1 MHSLYVSQ
9 KNPMPNLH
17 DYYADLLNWEGVQAI
32 PLVHPWPLQLRQ
44 AVEADIVSAVNASG
58 VKGTNCPIPQGTSN
72 QSIGNKVENYT
83 TPLIEQYT
91 SAFSMG
97 PCSGAGYPDKT
108 LTERSTRLK
117 MPLEVK
123 ATSDW
128 NPADSNRRVLTSSS
142 TKLRK
147 QFTAP
152 IHHLLLTVLYSPS
165 SSYATIDAIRLD
177 FLEPSTSISV
187 RLEASV
193 NHKILS
199 NGPHHTKVI

>member
-1 MHSLYVSQ
+1 MPSL
-9 KNPMPNLH
+9 N
-17 DYYADLLNWEGVQAI
+17 DYYTDLLNWEGVSPI
-32 PLVHPWPLQLRQ
+32 TLVHAWPVQLRQ
-44 AVEADIVSAVNASG
+44 SVEADIVSSVTSSR
-58 VKGTNCPIPQGTSN
+58 VKGSNCPLRPGSTN
-72 QSIGNKVENYT
+72 QSIGNQVENYT
-83 TPLIEQYT
+83 IPLLEQHT
-91 SAFSMG
+91 SGFRMG

-108 LTERSTRLK
+108 LTELTTGLK

-142 TKLRK
+142 KKLRT

-152 IHHLLLTVLYSPS
+152 IHHLLLTVLYTKAS
-165 SSYATIDAIRLD
+165 SHATIDAIRLD
-177 FLEPSTSISV
+177 FLEPSTSVSV

-199 NGPHHTKVI
+199 NGPHHKKVI